1 MLVLTRRVGE
11 SVNIGGDI
19 VITAMEIRG
28 DKVRLGVVAPKET
41 SIHRQEVWE
50 ALFGPA
56 SRVVLDP
63 AWLTW
68 NDGTIVRLA
77 RAIADE
83 GNYGALPILADALE
97 EAGCNDADI
106 LGHCRTSGPDIGS
119 SWVVRFILSASCDA
133 TSYTVT
139 LSALDKSGPAR

>member
-1 MLVLTRRVGE
+1 MMVLTRKVGE
-11 SVNIGGDI
+11 SVNIGGNI
-19 VITAMEIRG
+19 LITVIEIRG

-68 NDGTIVRLA
+68 NDGTVPRLA

-97 EAGCNDADI
+97 EAGCTDAAI
-106 LGHCRTSGPDIGS
+106 LGHCRTCRPDVRS
-119 SWVVRFILSASCDA
+119 SWVVRFILSASRDVTA
-133 TSYTVT
+133 YTVT
-139 LSALDKSGPAR
+139 LSALDNCGSAR

>member
-50 ALFGPA
+50 ALFSPA

-68 NDGTIVRLA
+68 NDGTILRLA

-97 EAGCNDADI
+97 EAGCTNPDI
-106 LGHCRTSGPDIGS
+106 LSHCRMCGPDVS
-119 SWVVRFILSASCDA
+119 CSWVVRLILSASSDA
-133 TSYTVT
+133 TVYTVE
-139 LSALDKSGPAR
+139 L

>member
-19 VITAMEIRG
+19 RITLIEIRG

-50 ALFGPA
+50 ALFGA
-56 SRVVLDP
+56 QSRVVFDP

-68 NDGTIVRLA
+68 NDGTILRLA

-97 EAGCNDADI
+97 EAGCTDADI
-106 LGHCRTSGPDIGS
+106 LGHCRTCGPDIGS
-119 SWVVRFILSASCDA
+119 SWVVSFILSASCDA
-133 TSYTVT
+133 TAYTVT